1 MAENETSAKKTNGAS
16 DPDDLRSLWP
26 NLPGSTKACRTL
38 GISLRKLNSL
48 IADGDIK
55 SWKAPDGTRRFKQAW
70 LEDFAKDRDE
80 IPEDDD
86 DIVDD
91 KKASREGIPA
101 EAIRATAELLKASQ
115 RQNLELHE
123 LVLKGFKAATEAQDK
138 TIERLQA
145 RNNRYEDIIDQLF
158 KSREDYFDAQL
169 EREMVRESHK
179 SASERRAQLFEISKG
194 YAGDLLEILKK
205 KFGVDDAT
213 NAKLSA
219 AVELLSGLNPKQIEV
234 AAMMGFFTPAQVAL
248 IEKILGHKVDGAPAA
263 ADTSSTAAPAAAA
276 ADTTTNKEKP
286 AGEGSA
292 PSPAGDVSPPPDA
305 PAAAG
310 DTKGNDIP

>member
-1 MAENETSAKKTNGAS
+1 MSETTEKTDKKTNGSGDSELLATYT
-16 DPDDLRSLWP
+16 
-26 NLPGSTKACRTL
+26 NLPGSTKACRML
-38 GISLRKLNSL
+38 GVSLRKLNTL
-48 IADGDIK
+48 IANGDIK
-55 SWKAPDGTRRFKQAW
+55 SWKAPDGTRRFKREW
-70 LEDFAKDRDE
+70 LQDFVDDQQQ

-86 DIVDD
+86 DIIDD

-115 RQNLELHE
+115 KQNLELHE
-123 LVLKGFKAATEAQDK
+123 LVLRGFKAATEAQDK

-169 EREMVRESHK
+169 DREMVRDAHK
-179 SASERRAQLFEISKG
+179 AAAERRSQLFEISKG
-194 YAGDLLEILKK
+194 YAGELLDIVKK

-213 NAKLSA
+213 SAKLQA

-248 IEKILGHKVDGAPAA
+248 IEKILGHAVTKAEANAEAG
-263 ADTSSTAAPAAAA
+263 SSTAS

-292 PSPAGDVSPPPDA
+292 PSSAGDVSPTADQ

-310 DTKGNDIP
+310 ETKGTDTP

>member
-1 MAENETSAKKTNGAS
+1 MAEPTPAKPSNGAS
-16 DPDDLRSLWP
+16 DSDADLKSLWP

-38 GISLRKLNSL
+38 GISLRRLNQL

-55 SWKAPDGTRRFKQAW
+55 SWKAPDGTRRFKTKW
-70 LEDFAKDRDE
+70 LEEFVKDRED

-86 DIVDD
+86 DIIND
-91 KKASREGIPA
+91 KEASRQGIPA

-115 RQNLELHE
+115 KQNLELHE

-169 EREMVRESHK
+169 DREMVRDAHK
-179 SASERRAQLFEISKG
+179 SAAERRAQVFEIAKTYS
-194 YAGDLLEILKK
+194 GDLLEILKK
-205 KFGVDDAT
+205 KFGVDET
-213 NAKLSA
+213 TSAKLSA

-248 IEKILGHKVDGAPAA
+248 IEKILGHKVDAA
-263 ADTSSTAAPAAAA
+263 SAAAA
-276 ADTTTNKEKP
+276 ADTTTNQEKP

-292 PSPAGDVSPPPDA
+292 PSPAGDSSTPPTDA
-305 PAAAG
+305 TAETAG
-310 DTKGNDIP
+310 DTKGTETS

>member
-1 MAENETSAKKTNGAS
+1 MAEAETSAKKANGS
-16 DPDDLRSLWP
+16 GDPDDLRSIWP

-38 GISLRKLNSL
+38 GISLRKLNTL

-70 LEDFAKDRDE
+70 LEEFARDRDE

-86 DIVDD
+86 DILDD

-115 RQNLELHE
+115 KQNLELHE

-169 EREMVRESHK
+169 DREMVRDAHK
-179 SASERRAQLFEISKG
+179 AASERRAQLFEISKG

-213 NAKLSA
+213 SAKLQA

-234 AAMMGFFTPAQVAL
+234 AAMMGFFTPEQVAL
-248 IEKILGHKVDGAPAA
+248 IEKILGHKVAGAPAEA
-263 ADTSSTAAPAAAA
+263 GSSAAP

-292 PSPAGDVSPPPDA
+292 PSSAGDVSSTADP

-310 DTKGNDIP
+310 ETKGPET

>member
-1 MAENETSAKKTNGAS
+1 MAEETTAKRGNGAG

-38 GISLRKLNSL
+38 GISLRKLNQL

-55 SWKAPDGTRRFKQAW
+55 SWKAPDGTRRFKVAW
-70 LEDFAKDRDE
+70 LEDFAKDRED
-80 IPEDDD
+80 IPDDDD
-86 DIVDD
+86 DIIDD
-91 KKASREGIPA
+91 KQASRQGIPA

-115 RQNLELHE
+115 KQNLELHE

-138 TIERLQA
+138 TIERLQS

-158 KSREDYFDAQL
+158 KSREEYFDSQL

-179 SASERRAQLFEISKG
+179 SAAERRAQVFEIAKG
-194 YAGDLLEILKK
+194 YSGDLLDILKK

-213 NAKLSA
+213 NAKLAA

-248 IEKILGHKVDGAPAA
+248 IEKILGHAVQ
-263 ADTSSTAAPAAAA
+263 AAPTAETAS
-276 ADTTTNKEKP
+276 KEQP

-292 PSPAGDVSPPPDA
+292 PSPAGDTSTTDPPA
-305 PAAAG
+305 PVAG
-310 DTKGNDIP
+310 DTKGNDP